1 MEKEISQLRV
11 ENNQLKAEVE
21 SWKSKLTAA
30 ETANG
35 KQLVSTSLKKPGEK
49 KESATTEEI
58 PAAAETKQ
66 EKKPKAEKK
75 EKPAKEK
82 KEVKK
87 EDETPVDIGRLDL
100 RVGHI
105 RKASKHPDADSL
117 YVEEIDCGEEKP
129 RQVIS
134 GLVKFIPEAEMQDRL
149 VVVLCNLK
157 PSKMRGIMSE
167 AMVMCAS
174 TPDKV
179 EILAPPP
186 GSKPGDLVLVDGFT
200 RKPDDVL
207 NPKKKIFESCAPDL
221 KVNDVKQATYK
232 VRYTEI
238 SFI

>member
-35 KQLVSTSLKKPGEK
+35 KQLVSVSVKKPGEK
-49 KESATTEEI
+49 KEAATTEEI
-58 PAAAETKQ
+58 PATPAVETKQ
-66 EKKPKAEKK
+66 EKKPKGEKK

-87 EDETPVDIGRLDL
+87 EEEAPVDIGRLDL

-134 GLVKFIPEAEMQDRL
+134 GLVKFIPEAEMQDRM

-157 PSKMRGIMSE
+157 PSKMR
-167 AMVMCAS
+167 
-174 TPDKV
+174 
-179 EILAPPP
+179 
-186 GSKPGDLVLVDGFT
+186 
-200 RKPDDVL
+200 
-207 NPKKKIFESCAPDL
+207 
-221 KVNDVKQATYK
+221 
-232 VRYTEI
+232 
-238 SFI
+238 